1 MRVPDRDRIAAGI
14 VVAGFAVALV
24 TIVFG
29 GFFQF
34 LFESE
39 QVLNTV
45 QLLAHLL
52 PVFGVG
58 LVVAVLWV
66 ARQSEG
72 RDSSLDTVTERR
84 LEQVGRDN
92 RVVGTDLDRRLE
104 SAASD
109 WYRCE
114 ETYSVSD
121 IRSRLEESAVR
132 VLRASQGLDTER
144 ARQAIE
150 EGTWCD
156 DPVAAAFL
164 SPHRGQPLSERLRGA
179 LDPGQAFHRRV
190 ERTVSAIEALE
201 ADTHSA
207 TGTGADPYDETRSA
221 QEVVAK

>member
-1 MRVPDRDRIAAGI
+1 MRVPDWDRLAAGI
-14 VVAGFAVALV
+14 VIVGFAVALS
-24 TIVFG
+24 TILFG

-34 LFESE
+34 LFEAE

-45 QLLAHLL
+45 RLLAHLL
-52 PVFGVG
+52 PAFGVG
-58 LVVAVLWV
+58 LVVAVLWA
-66 ARQSEG
+66 ARKSET

-84 LEQVGRDN
+84 LEQIGRDS
-92 RVVGTDLDRRLE
+92 RVVGTDLERRLE

-121 IRSRLEESAVR
+121 IRGRLEESAVR

-144 ARQAIE
+144 AQQAIE

-164 SPHRGQPLSERLRGA
+164 SPQHGQPLSERLRGA

-201 ADTHSA
+201 SDTQSVA
-207 TGTGADPYDETRSA
+207 GAGADPYSETRSA